1 MPEDKPEPA
10 APAEAPR
17 PASPSPAGILHGEDL
32 LAKYKPLG
40 EDHPSYRK
48 LKEALVRGQS
58 AGVAEAVA
66 ELEAVRKVN
75 ASPAAV
81 ATKPKAPRLLLWIFL
96 WGIFLAAALCALA
109 QQYFSAHLQDIIAR
123 HSPESPV
130 EIIPGE
136 AIGGQKSAEITARLL
151 KEVDDLK
158 PDNCLFVGHQ
168 LAKKE
173 IVEYLSA
180 LSQIATV
187 RLVLGPDDSGK
198 SQLADPRSPLREYQ
212 FTEVREAAMPI
223 RSQVLFAFNNGVHKA
238 LACIGTY
245 PYDLQES
252 ARGEHALVVLHG
264 YDQCSQLYSVYAP
277 LLTNSTRKGYGR

>member
-17 PASPSPAGILHGEDL
+17 PTSLPPAGIRNGEDL
-32 LAKYKPLG
+32 VAKYKPVG

-48 LKEALVRGQS
+48 LKEALARGQS
-58 AGVAEAVA
+58 AGVDEAVA
-66 ELEAVRKVN
+66 ELEAVKKVN
-75 ASPAAV
+75 ESPAAV
-81 ATKPKAPRLLLWIFL
+81 ATKLKAPRFWLWICL
-96 WGIFLAAALCALA
+96 WGIVLAVTLYALT
-109 QQYFSAHLQDIIAR
+109 QRYFTAHIQEIIAR
-123 HSPESPV
+123 NSPESPV
-130 EIIPGE
+130 EIIPSE
-136 AIGGQKSAEITARLL
+136 AIGGQTSAEITARLL

-187 RLVLGPDDSGK
+187 KLVLGPDDTGK
-198 SQLADPRSPLREYQ
+198 SQLADTRSPLREYQ
-212 FTEVREAAMPI
+212 FTEVREASMPI
-223 RSQVLFAFNNGVHKA
+223 RSQVLFAFNNRAKTA
-238 LACIGTY
+238 LAFIGTY
-245 PYDLQES
+245 PYDLQDS

-264 YDQCSQLYSVYAP
+264 YDQCSHLYSAYAP